1 MTLPVRGR
9 RVALRRFSES
19 DAVAFARMNAD
30 PVVMATIGSVADR
43 AASDLLL
50 ERIGAHHDE
59 HGFGLWCVDL
69 AGECIGFCGLSI
81 PWFRDGVEIGWR
93 LRSEYWGRGLAS
105 ESARLVLDHAFGPL
119 GLTEVISF
127 TASINERSR
136 RVMEAIGLTRDHG
149 ADFDHP
155 ALAEGDPLR
164 AHVLYR
170 MDRAGYRALRES
182 NRPAPP
188 RAEPESAR

>member
-19 DAVAFARMNAD
+19 DADAFAQMNAD

-50 ERIGAHHDE
+50 ARIEGHHE
-59 HGFGLWCVDL
+59 AHGFGLWCVDL
-69 AGECIGFCGLSI
+69 EGECIGFCGLSI

-105 ESARLVLDHAFGPL
+105 ESARLVLGEAFGPL

-127 TASINERSR
+127 TASVNERSR

-164 AHVLYR
+164 PHVLYR

-188 RAEPESAR
+188 RAESEPGR

>member
-19 DAVAFARMNAD
+19 DADAFARMNAD
-30 PVVMATIGSVADR
+30 PVVMATIGAVADR

-50 ERIGAHHDE
+50 ARIGAHHDE

-127 TASINERSR
+127 TAAVNHRSMA
-136 RVMEAIGLTRDHG
+136 VMERLGMERDSG
-149 ADFDHP
+149 GDFLHP
-155 ALAEGDPLR
+155 GVPPESHLEP
-164 AHVLYR
+164 HVLYR
-170 MDRAGYRALRES
+170 MSAARYRDGL
-182 NRPAPP
+182 
-188 RAEPESAR
+188 